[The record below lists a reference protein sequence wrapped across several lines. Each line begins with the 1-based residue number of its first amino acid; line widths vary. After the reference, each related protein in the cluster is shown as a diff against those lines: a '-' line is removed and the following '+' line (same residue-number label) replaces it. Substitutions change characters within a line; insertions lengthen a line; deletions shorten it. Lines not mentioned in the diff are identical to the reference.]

1 MISRQIALSVLF
13 SYIQDL
19 SNIVIPIRLVFIKQT
34 LKYNIAKMILFDK
47 MHERFELLFAI
58 VFSI

>member
-1 MISRQIALSVLF
+1 MISTQIALSVLF

-47 MHERFELLFAI
+47 MHERF
-58 VFSI
+58 